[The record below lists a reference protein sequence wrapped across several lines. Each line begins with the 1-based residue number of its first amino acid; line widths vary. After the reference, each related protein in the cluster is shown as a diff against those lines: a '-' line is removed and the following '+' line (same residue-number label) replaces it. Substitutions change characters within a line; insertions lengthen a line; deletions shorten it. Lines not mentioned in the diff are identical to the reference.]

1 MSTAQV
7 ENYRDLE
14 PFKSAVSTNFCNMR
28 KIFLESE
35 KGDNYPTRGL
45 ETVDLNSP
53 TRTKKQTT
61 NWNVVYHERCHNLNL
76 STQIVMYNVVVSR
89 RK

>member
-1 MSTAQV
+1 
-7 ENYRDLE
+7 
-14 PFKSAVSTNFCNMR
+14 MR
-28 KIFLESE
+28 KNFFFERE